1 MEKFRV
7 IISREMFSEKR
18 LIIII
23 ILDRMI
29 KKRRNLPVPSSQK
42 IMYYFVSNVSQSVSA
57 LRVTS
62 VIVLLPILMVEAVQL
77 LSAQNGKSS
86 LHKVHFV
93 PWEFTSVIHIQNE
106 ASCHLSSF
114 NLVVSLSKEA
124 VCAVYA
130 HVYHTI
136 YPENIQFKL

>member
-1 MEKFRV
+1 MEKYRV
-7 IISREMFSEKR
+7 IISREMFREKR

-62 VIVLLPILMVEAVQL
+62 VIVLLPILIVEAVQL
-77 LSAQNGKSS
+77 LSAQKRQ
-86 LHKVHFV
+86 
-93 PWEFTSVIHIQNE
+93 EFTSQSTFCAMGIHLRD
-106 ASCHLSSF
+106 S
-114 NLVVSLSKEA
+114 
-124 VCAVYA
+124 Y
-130 HVYHTI
+130 
-136 YPENIQFKL
+136 